1 MPGPLTSQIGRVTTG
16 LLNTVNDAIPAQTTS
31 SGTGATRYGGQLGQR
46 IALGPDEVKFDPTIG
61 NLYGGVYQYVR
72 VAAASTAL
80 LRGMILFWDPSVAEN
95 LYQVTAVEPTGVS
108 LIAGICLNVITPGN
122 YGFIQIAGRAT
133 VKFRAALTKVA
144 AVGDLVLA
152 AAAGAGADNAT
163 ADVLADATGLTSVQ
177 VRHLVGIAEEAP
189 TNGGLKI
196 VRLRANDWH
205 I

>member
-46 IALGPDEVKFDPTIG
+46 IALGPDDVKFSAAIG

-72 VAAASTAL
+72 LAAASGAVA
-80 LRGMILFWDPSVAEN
+80 RGQLLFWDTSVAEN
-95 LYQVTAVEPTGVS
+95 LYQVTVVEPTGVS
-108 LIAGICLNVITPGN
+108 LIAGVCLNVITPGN

-133 VKFRAALTKVA
+133 CLFRAALTKVA

-163 ADVLADATGLTSVQ
+163 CDVIADATGLTSVQ
-177 VRHLVGIAEEAP
+177 ARHIVGIAEEAP

-196 VRLRANDWH
+196 VRLKMTDWH

>member
-1 MPGPLTSQIGRVTTG
+1 MPGPMTSQIGRITTG
-16 LLNTVNDAIPAQTTS
+16 LLNTVNDVLPAQSVS
-31 SGTGATRYGGQLGQR
+31 SGTGALRYTGQLGQR
-46 IALGPDEVKFDPTIG
+46 IALGPDEVKFSAAIG
-61 NLYGGVYQYVR
+61 SLYGGVYQYVR

-80 LRGMILFWDPSVAEN
+80 LRGRLLFWDTSVAEN

-108 LIAGICLNVITPGN
+108 LIAGVALNVITPGN

-133 VKFRAALTKVA
+133 CLFRAALTKVA

-163 ADVLADATGLTSVQ
+163 CDVLADATNLTSVQ
-177 VRHLVGIAEEAP
+177 MRHLVGVAEEAP

-196 VRLRANDWH
+196 VRLKSPDWH